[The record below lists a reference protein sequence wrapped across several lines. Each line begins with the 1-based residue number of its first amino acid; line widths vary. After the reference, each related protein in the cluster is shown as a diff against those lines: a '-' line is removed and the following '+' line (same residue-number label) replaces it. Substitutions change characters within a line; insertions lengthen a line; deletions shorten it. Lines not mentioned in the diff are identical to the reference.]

1 VSDATGAPTT
11 PELGPPL
18 IVADDVHIEY
28 RVVTSQPSDLRA
40 RGRTWWQRPPTGNVR
55 VIHAVRGA
63 SFVIHAGEAVGLVG
77 RNGSGKSTLLR
88 GIAGLQPLSQGR
100 VWAKGSPTL
109 LGVHSVLMKNMSGSR
124 NIVIGGLALGMSP
137 SEVRAMYPKVVE
149 LSGIGESIDLPMK
162 TYSSGMGARLRFAIA
177 TMVEPDILLI
187 DEALA
192 TGDRQFRRKSQQRIE
207 ELRESAGAVVLVSHS
222 LGEVS
227 RSCSRTIWL
236 DNGQIRMDGPT
247 DEVLAAYEASV

>member
-1 VSDATGAPTT
+1 
-11 PELGPPL
+11 
-18 IVADDVHIEY
+18 
-28 RVVTSQPSDLRA
+28 
-40 RGRTWWQRPPTGNVR
+40 
-55 VIHAVRGA
+55 
-63 SFVIHAGEAVGLVG
+63 
-77 RNGSGKSTLLR
+77 
-88 GIAGLQPLSQGR
+88 
-100 VWAKGSPTL
+100 
-109 LGVHSVLMKNMSGSR
+109 
-124 NIVIGGLALGMSP
+124 
-137 SEVRAMYPKVVE
+137 
-149 LSGIGESIDLPMK
+149 
-162 TYSSGMGARLRFAIA
+162 MGARLRFAIA